1 MKKIIINICFILI
14 ALTAVAS
21 VCACDAN
28 NCTEEV
34 DLSGNNVEN
43 IAVDE
48 ITVNSTADEEGANW
62 TDVNGST
69 VDDGRA
75 VNSSTVDYGRAVNGS
90 TVDYDRDGRAVE
102 WVPPINIPPCGGNI
116 VFCFELDNIDGCQW
130 VVSECSGVELVSEYI
145 SDFDGKLHSTYI
157 VTEDD
162 AIVKFDLINS
172 NGEVIDTR
180 VKCWGNFFGYNL

>member
-21 VCACDAN
+21 VCACDAD

-43 IAVDE
+43 IVINEITDEVSVDEITVNSTADE
-48 ITVNSTADEEGANW
+48 ITVNSTADEEGANR
-62 TDVNGST
+62 TDVNGSNGGGVSYGPA
-69 VDDGRA
+69 VD
-75 VNSSTVDYGRAVNGS
+75 
-90 TVDYDRDGRAVE
+90 
-102 WVPPINIPPCGGNI
+102 WMPPINITPGGDI
-116 VFCFELDNIDGCQW
+116 AFCFELDNINGCKW
-130 VVSECSGVELVSEYI
+130 VVSECIGVKLLSEYI
-145 SDFDGKLHSTYI
+145 SDFDGKLYSNYI
-157 VTEDD
+157 VTQDD

-180 VKCWGNFFGYNL
+180 VKSWGDFFGYNL